1 MCNTPGFRFPP
12 NIQFQQHPSSRTSSN
27 MNSNVGNAQV
37 YEAGDQRNPKQS
49 EIETPDRY
57 NEGQAHAHSNMD
69 SKDER
74 SIKNRLAAAE
84 AADDSHQDSR
94 ETQLHKKDPTL
105 PAKDH
110 GNEPS
115 RGAKIDAEIQ
125 AEEEEILKKKG
136 ASLPGQ
142 KW

>member
-1 MCNTPGFRFPP
+1 
-12 NIQFQQHPSSRTSSN
+12 

-37 YEAGDQRNPKQS
+37 YEAGDQRNAKQS

-57 NEGQAHAHSNMD
+57 NEGQVHAHNNMD

-84 AADDSHQDSR
+84 TADDSQQDSR

-115 RGAKIDAEIQ
+115 RGAKIDAQIQ
-125 AEEEEILKKKG
+125 EEEEEILKKKG

>member
-12 NIQFQQHPSSRTSSN
+12 NVQFQQHPSSRTSSN

-84 AADDSHQDSR
+84 AADDSQQDSR

-105 PAKDH
+105 PVGVALS
-110 GNEPS
+110 NN
-115 RGAKIDAEIQ
+115 RGKQ
-125 AEEEEILKKKG
+125 AG
-136 ASLPGQ
+136 
-142 KW
+142 